1 MKSLLTITALL
12 LVTFLNAQDI
22 PLHDYWNR
30 ETERVQLNQPTGY
43 ITSYKP
49 LLQSQ
54 TRFQEFSAQSKDTV
68 PYYWNV
74 TRILFRDHWLAY
86 KKEDVFITVDPW
98 VDFSFYKDQI
108 NTAYNQKVGNLYNN
122 SRGAW
127 VQGRIGSNFSFHTAF
142 SENQSVFPF
151 FMSSLSDSL
160 NVIPGMGRFKAFKK
174 YGFDYAISSSNIN
187 FEPHSKL
194 QISLGY
200 GRQMIGNGYRS
211 ILLSDA
217 AMNYPMVSAR
227 YSGKWFTYISSIALL
242 QEQQRLPLGSTSES
256 LFKRKL
262 GSWNYLVITPHPNL
276 EIGAMESVGYSIWN
290 SKGRQAPHYSVYI
303 PIIGARSLFSSNEK
317 CVTMYGLNAK
327 WNAFHQFTLYA
338 QYALMINSS
347 KSTGV
352 QAGVLFNNFLTQN
365 LDVRIEF
372 NTTSPYMYSTT
383 LDLLSYTQQQQTLGH
398 PSGGDM
404 NEWLVRVDYEKK
416 RYLLHADIH
425 QINQTIV
432 SSSDPYQQQFFTGQK
447 GSRSLLQWQLQLGYL
462 INPKVHLCAWVGYT
476 SREDVRN
483 FSSNLPRSSFNASL
497 FTINLSSAL
506 GSRYFDF

>member
-1 MKSLLTITALL
+1 
-12 LVTFLNAQDI
+12 
-22 PLHDYWNR
+22 
-30 ETERVQLNQPTGY
+30 
-43 ITSYKP
+43 
-49 LLQSQ
+49 
-54 TRFQEFSAQSKDTV
+54 
-68 PYYWNV
+68 
-74 TRILFRDHWLAY
+74 
-86 KKEDVFITVDPW
+86 
-98 VDFSFYKDQI
+98 
-108 NTAYNQKVGNLYNN
+108 
-122 SRGAW
+122 
-127 VQGRIGSNFSFHTAF
+127 
-142 SENQSVFPF
+142 
-151 FMSSLSDSL
+151 MSSLSDSL

-276 EIGAMESVGYSIWN
+276 EIGAMESVAYSTWN

-416 RYLLHADIH
+416 AILVACRYSSNQSNDCLKFRSLSTAIFYRTKRKQISAPMATSIGIPH
-425 QINQTIV
+425 Q
-432 SSSDPYQQQFFTGQK
+432 SK
-447 GSRSLLQWQLQLGYL
+447 GSLVRLGWLYKQGRCPKFFFKPTPFLL
-462 INPKVHLCAWVGYT
+462 
-476 SREDVRN
+476 
-483 FSSNLPRSSFNASL
+483 
-497 FTINLSSAL
+497 
-506 GSRYFDF
+506 